1 VHGVFDDVEVVDHVA
16 QSYGRLLHDVFENLS
31 VSSAQMCNKGAA
43 MARGDEDVASVAAPL
58 TLILFWWCG
67 CLAVCTSGFRAASL
81 ILPIMMLRSSAMLDY
96 DAFVGQSIQGV
107 IDQSFSSRP
116 SSADVPSRFV
126 CL

>member
-43 MARGDEDVASVAAPL
+43 MARGDEDVASVVAPL
-58 TLILFWWCG
+58 FLFWWCG
-67 CLAVCTSGFRAASL
+67 CLAACTSGFRAASL